1 MESST
6 SRSSVSARGVSLL
19 GLREKR
25 LRKQRLFPDSLLMQV
40 LLVLE
45 ALEVPEALLE
55 APEAL
60 EALEALDVLEM
71 LEVLVRLLVVVLVVE
86 QLSLGVVLL
95 PGCRPRVP
103 TPRCH
108 HTAEWLPRLDTLELQ
123 TDRRLAAP
131 HLHPLHMPRSLP
143 HRRPDQRSRG
153 RRGRCLAPP

>member
-1 MESST
+1 M
-6 SRSSVSARGVSLL
+6 SLL

-60 EALEALDVLEM
+60 DVLEM
-71 LEVLVRLLVVVLVVE
+71 LEVLVRLLVLVVE

>member
-1 MESST
+1 M
-6 SRSSVSARGVSLL
+6 SLL

-25 LRKQRLFPDSLLMQV
+25 LRKQRLFQASLLMQV

-45 ALEVPEALLE
+45 ALEVPEVLLE

-71 LEVLVRLLVVVLVVE
+71 LEVLVRLLVVVVLVVE

-153 RRGRCLAPP
+153 RRGHCLALP